1 MGYFES
7 DALEM
12 LEVYLLETR
21 QLNGQLSEILLEA
34 ERAGRFNES
43 SIHSI
48 FRVMHTIKSS
58 SAMMDINGLSSLAHK
73 LEDLFSYYREN
84 MDKLE
89 HPEPDLF
96 DLLFAASDFI
106 AQELEQ
112 MNREDYAPGDTSVL
126 EQMTDDFL
134 GHVSREEEKDSG
146 KGGKT
151 QGEEEGKEE
160 LPVIPELF
168 VSKSGTVVNVTLEEG
183 CRMENIRAFM
193 LVRSITGL
201 CTLVE
206 TYPENLEKQG
216 ESAQYIEGHGVFI
229 RFESGDKEKV
239 LETLRKGL
247 FVAQCRVLADSQ
259 PQDTAAAAQK
269 AAPER
274 ENTDSREGEF
284 MEVRTERLD
293 YLQNLASELL
303 LQMQVLENELKRNGM
318 EDLESGL
325 GHQISLLVGQIERS
339 VMEMRLVPVSRIVP
353 KLKRALRDICRDQ
366 KKEADLVVRCSDV
379 EADKSVVDYVSEA
392 LLHIL
397 RNAVDHG
404 IESPEER
411 LAAGKDRRG
420 KITFSADNVAGEL
433 RMTISD
439 DGKGI
444 DEERVRERARQKGL
458 FASADEEYD
467 PQKIREFILY
477 PGFSTN
483 EKVTEYSGR
492 GVGLDVVKNI
502 MEDVGGNLSIR
513 STIGQGSAFSISVP
527 LNLAS
532 IECVRFRVGQ
542 YRFSIPA
549 RHVYHFLEYESFR
562 GQIREIN
569 GRDYILY
576 EDRMMP
582 LINLRRFYSL
592 GGEIPERAILVY
604 VKGAEKEGCFF
615 IDSIYEQKRIVVKN
629 LPALLGTGFRSRTGI
644 CLFMIFPARMKN
656 GMARRLNTDM
666 PEKILCAPVSTAA
679 PVLSTGR
686 MAQMDDTARATAMG
700 TPAKSITTKSTK
712 IISPQTTAIFIL
724 LHPPFCQNPCAA
736 CLPRSS
742 D

>member
-325 GHQISLLVGQIERS
+325 GDQISLLVGQIERS

-644 CLFMIFPARMKN
+644 CGCSIMGSGRI
-656 GMARRLNTDM
+656 
-666 PEKILCAPVSTAA
+666 CAA
-679 PVLSTGR
+679 L
-686 MAQMDDTARATAMG
+686 DTE
-700 TPAKSITTKSTK
+700 I
-712 IISPQTTAIFIL
+712 IIS
-724 LHPPFCQNPCAA
+724 
-736 CLPRSS
+736 RYEKEGRYGG
-742 D
+742 

>member
-151 QGEEEGKEE
+151 QGEKEGKEE

-269 AAPER
+269 TAPER

-644 CLFMIFPARMKN
+644 CGCSIMGSGRI
-656 GMARRLNTDM
+656 
-666 PEKILCAPVSTAA
+666 CAA
-679 PVLSTGR
+679 L
-686 MAQMDDTARATAMG
+686 DTE
-700 TPAKSITTKSTK
+700 I
-712 IISPQTTAIFIL
+712 IIS
-724 LHPPFCQNPCAA
+724 
-736 CLPRSS
+736 RYEKEGRYGG
-742 D
+742 

>member
-134 GHVSREEEKDSG
+134 GHVSREEETDSG
-146 KGGKT
+146 KDGKT

-644 CLFMIFPARMKN
+644 CGCSIMGSGRI
-656 GMARRLNTDM
+656 
-666 PEKILCAPVSTAA
+666 CAA
-679 PVLSTGR
+679 L
-686 MAQMDDTARATAMG
+686 DTE
-700 TPAKSITTKSTK
+700 I
-712 IISPQTTAIFIL
+712 IIS
-724 LHPPFCQNPCAA
+724 
-736 CLPRSS
+736 RYEKEGRYGG
-742 D
+742 

>member
-339 VMEMRLVPVSRIVP
+339 VMEMHLVPVSRIVP

-644 CLFMIFPARMKN
+644 CGCSIMGSGRI
-656 GMARRLNTDM
+656 
-666 PEKILCAPVSTAA
+666 CAA
-679 PVLSTGR
+679 L
-686 MAQMDDTARATAMG
+686 DTE
-700 TPAKSITTKSTK
+700 I
-712 IISPQTTAIFIL
+712 IIS
-724 LHPPFCQNPCAA
+724 
-736 CLPRSS
+736 RYEKEGRYGG
-742 D
+742 

>member
-21 QLNGQLSEILLEA
+21 QLNGQLAEILLEA
-34 ERAGRFNES
+34 EREGRFSES

-58 SAMMDINGLSSLAHK
+58 SAMMGINGLSSLAHK

-89 HPEPDLF
+89 HPKPELF

-106 AQELEQ
+106 TQELEQ
-112 MNREDYAPGDTSVL
+112 MDREDYEPVDTSVL

-134 GHVSREEEKDSG
+134 GHVSREEETDSG
-146 KGGKT
+146 KDGNKP
-151 QGEEEGKEE
+151 GEEDGREE

-168 VSKSGTVVNVTLEEG
+168 VSKSGTVVNV
-183 CRMENIRAFM
+183 
-193 LVRSITGL
+193 
-201 CTLVE
+201 TLVE

-229 RFESGDKEKV
+229 RFESSDKEKV

-247 FVAQCRVLADSQ
+247 FVAQCRVLADRR
-259 PQDTAAAAQK
+259 PQDGAPRK
-269 AAPER
+269 AVPER
-274 ENTDSREGEF
+274 DNTDSREGEF

-293 YLQNLASELL
+293 HLQNLASELL

-325 GHQISLLVGQIERS
+325 GHQISLLAGQIERS

-392 LLHIL
+392 LLHIV

-420 KITFSADNVAGEL
+420 RIVFSADNVAGEL

-458 FASADEEYD
+458 FAGSDDEYD
-467 PQKIREFILY
+467 SRKIREFILS

-483 EKVTEYSGR
+483 ETVTEYSGR

-502 MEDVGGNLSIR
+502 MEDVGGNLSIH

-549 RHVYHFLEYESFR
+549 RHVYH
-562 GQIREIN
+562 
-569 GRDYILY
+569 
-576 EDRMMP
+576 
-582 LINLRRFYSL
+582 
-592 GGEIPERAILVY
+592 
-604 VKGAEKEGCFF
+604 
-615 IDSIYEQKRIVVKN
+615 
-629 LPALLGTGFRSRTGI
+629 
-644 CLFMIFPARMKN
+644 
-656 GMARRLNTDM
+656 
-666 PEKILCAPVSTAA
+666 
-679 PVLSTGR
+679 LS
-686 MAQMDDTARATAMG
+686 
-700 TPAKSITTKSTK
+700 P
-712 IISPQTTAIFIL
+712 
-724 LHPPFCQNPCAA
+724 
-736 CLPRSS
+736 
-742 D
+742 

>member
-58 SAMMDINGLSSLAHK
+58 SAMMGINGLSSLAHK

-303 LQMQVLENELKRNGM
+303 LQMQVLENELKRSGM

-325 GHQISLLVGQIERS
+325 GHQISLLAGQIERS

-644 CLFMIFPARMKN
+644 CGCSIMGSGRI
-656 GMARRLNTDM
+656 
-666 PEKILCAPVSTAA
+666 CAA
-679 PVLSTGR
+679 L
-686 MAQMDDTARATAMG
+686 DTE
-700 TPAKSITTKSTK
+700 I
-712 IISPQTTAIFIL
+712 IIS
-724 LHPPFCQNPCAA
+724 
-736 CLPRSS
+736 RYEKEGRYGG
-742 D
+742 

>member
-247 FVAQCRVLADSQ
+247 FVAQCRVL
-259 PQDTAAAAQK
+259 
-269 AAPER
+269 
-274 ENTDSREGEF
+274 
-284 MEVRTERLD
+284 
-293 YLQNLASELL
+293 
-303 LQMQVLENELKRNGM
+303 
-318 EDLESGL
+318 
-325 GHQISLLVGQIERS
+325 
-339 VMEMRLVPVSRIVP
+339 
-353 KLKRALRDICRDQ
+353 
-366 KKEADLVVRCSDV
+366 RCV
-379 EADKSVVDYVSEA
+379 
-392 LLHIL
+392 
-397 RNAVDHG
+397 
-404 IESPEER
+404 
-411 LAAGKDRRG
+411 
-420 KITFSADNVAGEL
+420 
-433 RMTISD
+433 
-439 DGKGI
+439 
-444 DEERVRERARQKGL
+444 
-458 FASADEEYD
+458 
-467 PQKIREFILY
+467 
-477 PGFSTN
+477 
-483 EKVTEYSGR
+483 
-492 GVGLDVVKNI
+492 
-502 MEDVGGNLSIR
+502 
-513 STIGQGSAFSISVP
+513 
-527 LNLAS
+527 
-532 IECVRFRVGQ
+532 
-542 YRFSIPA
+542 
-549 RHVYHFLEYESFR
+549 
-562 GQIREIN
+562 
-569 GRDYILY
+569 
-576 EDRMMP
+576 
-582 LINLRRFYSL
+582 
-592 GGEIPERAILVY
+592 
-604 VKGAEKEGCFF
+604 
-615 IDSIYEQKRIVVKN
+615 
-629 LPALLGTGFRSRTGI
+629 
-644 CLFMIFPARMKN
+644 
-656 GMARRLNTDM
+656 
-666 PEKILCAPVSTAA
+666 
-679 PVLSTGR
+679 
-686 MAQMDDTARATAMG
+686 
-700 TPAKSITTKSTK
+700 
-712 IISPQTTAIFIL
+712 
-724 LHPPFCQNPCAA
+724 
-736 CLPRSS
+736 
-742 D
+742 

>member
-89 HPEPDLF
+89 HPEPHLF

-151 QGEEEGKEE
+151 QGEEEGKVE

-269 AAPER
+269 TAPER

-477 PGFSTN
+477 PGFS
-483 EKVTEYSGR
+483 S
-492 GVGLDVVKNI
+492 
-502 MEDVGGNLSIR
+502 
-513 STIGQGSAFSISVP
+513 
-527 LNLAS
+527 
-532 IECVRFRVGQ
+532 
-542 YRFSIPA
+542 
-549 RHVYHFLEYESFR
+549 
-562 GQIREIN
+562 
-569 GRDYILY
+569 
-576 EDRMMP
+576 
-582 LINLRRFYSL
+582 
-592 GGEIPERAILVY
+592 
-604 VKGAEKEGCFF
+604 
-615 IDSIYEQKRIVVKN
+615 
-629 LPALLGTGFRSRTGI
+629 SR
-644 CLFMIFPARMKN
+644 
-656 GMARRLNTDM
+656 
-666 PEKILCAPVSTAA
+666 
-679 PVLSTGR
+679 
-686 MAQMDDTARATAMG
+686 
-700 TPAKSITTKSTK
+700 
-712 IISPQTTAIFIL
+712 QTY
-724 LHPPFCQNPCAA
+724 
-736 CLPRSS
+736 
-742 D
+742 

>member
-303 LQMQVLENELKRNGM
+303 LQMQVLENELKRSGM

-604 VKGAEKEGCFF
+604 VKGAEKEGCFL

-644 CLFMIFPARMKN
+644 CGCSIMGSGRI
-656 GMARRLNTDM
+656 
-666 PEKILCAPVSTAA
+666 CAA
-679 PVLSTGR
+679 L
-686 MAQMDDTARATAMG
+686 DTE
-700 TPAKSITTKSTK
+700 I
-712 IISPQTTAIFIL
+712 IIS
-724 LHPPFCQNPCAA
+724 
-736 CLPRSS
+736 RYEKEGRYGG
-742 D
+742 

>member
-151 QGEEEGKEE
+151 QGEEERKEE

-284 MEVRTERLD
+284 MEVRTER
-293 YLQNLASELL
+293 L

-644 CLFMIFPARMKN
+644 CGCSIMGSGRI
-656 GMARRLNTDM
+656 
-666 PEKILCAPVSTAA
+666 CAA
-679 PVLSTGR
+679 L
-686 MAQMDDTARATAMG
+686 DTE
-700 TPAKSITTKSTK
+700 I
-712 IISPQTTAIFIL
+712 IIS
-724 LHPPFCQNPCAA
+724 
-736 CLPRSS
+736 RYEKEGRYGG
-742 D
+742 

>member
-151 QGEEEGKEE
+151 QGEEERKEE

-325 GHQISLLVGQIERS
+325 GHQISLLAGQIERS

-644 CLFMIFPARMKN
+644 CGCSIMGSGRI
-656 GMARRLNTDM
+656 
-666 PEKILCAPVSTAA
+666 CAA
-679 PVLSTGR
+679 L
-686 MAQMDDTARATAMG
+686 DTE
-700 TPAKSITTKSTK
+700 I
-712 IISPQTTAIFIL
+712 IIS
-724 LHPPFCQNPCAA
+724 
-736 CLPRSS
+736 RYEKEGRYGG
-742 D
+742 

>member
-168 VSKSGTVVNVTLEEG
+168 VSKSGTIVNVTLEEG

-644 CLFMIFPARMKN
+644 CGCSIMGSGRI
-656 GMARRLNTDM
+656 
-666 PEKILCAPVSTAA
+666 CAA
-679 PVLSTGR
+679 L
-686 MAQMDDTARATAMG
+686 DTE
-700 TPAKSITTKSTK
+700 I
-712 IISPQTTAIFIL
+712 IIS
-724 LHPPFCQNPCAA
+724 
-736 CLPRSS
+736 RYEKEGRYGG
-742 D
+742 

>member
-293 YLQNLASELL
+293 HLQNLASELL
-303 LQMQVLENELKRNGM
+303 LQMQVLENELKRSGM

-325 GHQISLLVGQIERS
+325 GHQISLLAGQIERS

-644 CLFMIFPARMKN
+644 CGCSIMGSGRI
-656 GMARRLNTDM
+656 
-666 PEKILCAPVSTAA
+666 CAA
-679 PVLSTGR
+679 L
-686 MAQMDDTARATAMG
+686 DTE
-700 TPAKSITTKSTK
+700 I
-712 IISPQTTAIFIL
+712 IIS
-724 LHPPFCQNPCAA
+724 
-736 CLPRSS
+736 RYEKEGRYGG
-742 D
+742 

>member
-151 QGEEEGKEE
+151 QGEEERKEE

-216 ESAQYIEGHGVFI
+216 ESAQYIEGHGVFT

-644 CLFMIFPARMKN
+644 CGCSIMGSGRI
-656 GMARRLNTDM
+656 
-666 PEKILCAPVSTAA
+666 CAA
-679 PVLSTGR
+679 L
-686 MAQMDDTARATAMG
+686 DTE
-700 TPAKSITTKSTK
+700 I
-712 IISPQTTAIFIL
+712 IIS
-724 LHPPFCQNPCAA
+724 
-736 CLPRSS
+736 RYEKEGRYGG
-742 D
+742 

>member
-644 CLFMIFPARMKN
+644 CGCIMGSGRI
-656 GMARRLNTDM
+656 
-666 PEKILCAPVSTAA
+666 CAA
-679 PVLSTGR
+679 L
-686 MAQMDDTARATAMG
+686 DTE
-700 TPAKSITTKSTK
+700 I
-712 IISPQTTAIFIL
+712 IIS
-724 LHPPFCQNPCAA
+724 
-736 CLPRSS
+736 RYEKEGRYGG
-742 D
+742 

>member
-21 QLNGQLSEILLEA
+21 QLNGQLAEILLEA
-34 ERAGRFNES
+34 EREGRFSEN

-58 SAMMDINGLSSLAHK
+58 SAMMGINGLSSLAHK
-73 LEDLFSYYREN
+73 LEDLFSYYREHE
-84 MDKLE
+84 DRLE
-89 HPEPDLF
+89 EPEPELF

-106 AQELEQ
+106 TQELEQ
-112 MNREDYAPGDTSVL
+112 MGWEDYTPGDTSAL

-134 GHVSREEEKDSG
+134 SRAGGEGEKG
-146 KGGKT
+146 AEGGKDGT
-151 QGEEEGKEE
+151 KPGEEDGSGE
-160 LPVIPELF
+160 LAVIPDIF
-168 VSKSGTVVNVTLEEG
+168 VSKSGTVVNVTLEDG

-201 CTLVE
+201 CALVE

-216 ESAQYIEGHGVFI
+216 ESAQYIEDHGVFI
-229 RFESGDKEKV
+229 RFESSDKEKV

-247 FVAQCRVLADSQ
+247 FVAQCRVLADNQ
-259 PQDTAAAAQK
+259 PQEAAVQK

-274 ENTDSREGEF
+274 ENADSREGEF

-293 YLQNLASELL
+293 HLQNLASELL

-318 EDLESGL
+318 EDIESGL
-325 GHQISLLVGQIERS
+325 GHQIGLLVGQIERS

-353 KLKRALRDICRDQ
+353 RLKRALRDICRDQ
-366 KKEADLVVRCSDV
+366 KKEADLVIRCSDV

-404 IESPEER
+404 IEDPEER

-420 KITFSADNVAGEL
+420 KITFTAENAAGEL

-444 DEERVRERARQKGL
+444 DEERVRERAREKGL

-467 PQKIREFILY
+467 PEKIRELILF

-483 EKVTEYSGR
+483 ETVTEYSGR

-513 STIGQGSAFSISVP
+513 SAVGQGSAFSISVP

-549 RHVYHFLEYESFR
+549 RHVYHFLEYESCR

-576 EDRMMP
+576 EDRMVP

-604 VKGAEKEGCFF
+604 VKGSEKEGCFF

-629 LPALLGTGFRSRTGI
+629 LPALLGAGFRSRTGI
-644 CLFMIFPARMKN
+644 SGCSIMGSGRI
-656 GMARRLNTDM
+656 
-666 PEKILCAPVSTAA
+666 CAA
-679 PVLSTGR
+679 L
-686 MAQMDDTARATAMG
+686 DTE
-700 TPAKSITTKSTK
+700 I
-712 IISPQTTAIFIL
+712 IIS
-724 LHPPFCQNPCAA
+724 
-736 CLPRSS
+736 RYEKEGRYGG
-742 D
+742 

>member
-151 QGEEEGKEE
+151 QGEEERKEE

-644 CLFMIFPARMKN
+644 CGCSIMGSGRI
-656 GMARRLNTDM
+656 
-666 PEKILCAPVSTAA
+666 CAA
-679 PVLSTGR
+679 L
-686 MAQMDDTARATAMG
+686 DTE
-700 TPAKSITTKSTK
+700 I
-712 IISPQTTAIFIL
+712 IIS
-724 LHPPFCQNPCAA
+724 
-736 CLPRSS
+736 RYEK
-742 D
+742 

>member
-339 VMEMRLVPVSRIVP
+339 VMEMHLVPVSRIVP

-604 VKGAEKEGCFF
+604 VKGAEKEGCFL

-644 CLFMIFPARMKN
+644 CGCSIMGSGRI
-656 GMARRLNTDM
+656 
-666 PEKILCAPVSTAA
+666 CAA
-679 PVLSTGR
+679 L
-686 MAQMDDTARATAMG
+686 DTE
-700 TPAKSITTKSTK
+700 I
-712 IISPQTTAIFIL
+712 IIS
-724 LHPPFCQNPCAA
+724 
-736 CLPRSS
+736 RYEKEGRYGG
-742 D
+742 

>member
-549 RHVYHFLEYESFR
+549 RHVYHFLEHESFR

-644 CLFMIFPARMKN
+644 CGCSIMGSGRI
-656 GMARRLNTDM
+656 
-666 PEKILCAPVSTAA
+666 CAA
-679 PVLSTGR
+679 L
-686 MAQMDDTARATAMG
+686 DTE
-700 TPAKSITTKSTK
+700 I
-712 IISPQTTAIFIL
+712 IIS
-724 LHPPFCQNPCAA
+724 
-736 CLPRSS
+736 RYEKEGRYGG
-742 D
+742 

>member
-325 GHQISLLVGQIERS
+325 GHQISLLAGQIERS

-392 LLHIL
+392 LLHIV

-420 KITFSADNVAGEL
+420 RIVFSADNVAGEL

-458 FASADEEYD
+458 FAGSDDEYD
-467 PQKIREFILY
+467 SRKIREFILS

-483 EKVTEYSGR
+483 ETVTEYSGR

-502 MEDVGGNLSIR
+502 MEDVGGNLSIH

-549 RHVYHFLEYESFR
+549 RHVYHFLEYESLG

-576 EDRMMP
+576 EDRMVP

-592 GGEIPERAILVY
+592 EGEIPERAILVY
-604 VKGAEKEGCFF
+604 VKGAEKEGCFL

-629 LPALLGTGFRSRTGI
+629 LPALLGAGFRSRTGI
-644 CLFMIFPARMKN
+644 CGCSIMGSGRI
-656 GMARRLNTDM
+656 
-666 PEKILCAPVSTAA
+666 CAA
-679 PVLSTGR
+679 L
-686 MAQMDDTARATAMG
+686 DTE
-700 TPAKSITTKSTK
+700 I
-712 IISPQTTAIFIL
+712 IIS
-724 LHPPFCQNPCAA
+724 
-736 CLPRSS
+736 RYEKEGRYGG
-742 D
+742 

>member
-48 FRVMHTIKSS
+48 FRGMHTIKSS

-644 CLFMIFPARMKN
+644 CGCSIMGSGRI
-656 GMARRLNTDM
+656 
-666 PEKILCAPVSTAA
+666 CAA
-679 PVLSTGR
+679 L
-686 MAQMDDTARATAMG
+686 DTE
-700 TPAKSITTKSTK
+700 I
-712 IISPQTTAIFIL
+712 IIS
-724 LHPPFCQNPCAA
+724 
-736 CLPRSS
+736 RYEKEGRYGG
-742 D
+742 

>member
-146 KGGKT
+146 KT

-259 PQDTAAAAQK
+259 PQDTAAATQK

-644 CLFMIFPARMKN
+644 CGCSIMGSGRI
-656 GMARRLNTDM
+656 
-666 PEKILCAPVSTAA
+666 CAA
-679 PVLSTGR
+679 L
-686 MAQMDDTARATAMG
+686 DTE
-700 TPAKSITTKSTK
+700 I
-712 IISPQTTAIFIL
+712 IIS
-724 LHPPFCQNPCAA
+724 
-736 CLPRSS
+736 RYEKEGRYGG
-742 D
+742 

>member
-644 CLFMIFPARMKN
+644 CGCSIM
-656 GMARRLNTDM
+656 G
-666 PEKILCAPVSTAA
+666 S
-679 PVLSTGR
+679 GR
-686 MAQMDDTARATAMG
+686 ICVALDTE
-700 TPAKSITTKSTK
+700 I
-712 IISPQTTAIFIL
+712 IIS
-724 LHPPFCQNPCAA
+724 
-736 CLPRSS
+736 RYEKEGRYGG
-742 D
+742 

>member
-303 LQMQVLENELKRNGM
+303 LQMQVLENELKRSGM

-325 GHQISLLVGQIERS
+325 GHQISLLAGQIERS

-644 CLFMIFPARMKN
+644 CGCSIMGSGRI
-656 GMARRLNTDM
+656 
-666 PEKILCAPVSTAA
+666 CAA
-679 PVLSTGR
+679 L
-686 MAQMDDTARATAMG
+686 DTE
-700 TPAKSITTKSTK
+700 I
-712 IISPQTTAIFIL
+712 IIS
-724 LHPPFCQNPCAA
+724 
-736 CLPRSS
+736 RYEKEGRYGG
-742 D
+742 

>member
-303 LQMQVLENELKRNGM
+303 LQTQVLENELKRNGM

-411 LAAGKDRRG
+411 LAAGQEDIAALVR
-420 KITFSADNVAGEL
+420 AVEL
-433 RMTISD
+433 GVVEHDAAVRMTISD

-592 GGEIPERAILVY
+592 EGEIPERAILVY

-644 CLFMIFPARMKN
+644 CGCSIMGSGRI
-656 GMARRLNTDM
+656 
-666 PEKILCAPVSTAA
+666 CAA
-679 PVLSTGR
+679 L
-686 MAQMDDTARATAMG
+686 DTE
-700 TPAKSITTKSTK
+700 I
-712 IISPQTTAIFIL
+712 IIS
-724 LHPPFCQNPCAA
+724 
-736 CLPRSS
+736 RYEKEGRYGG
-742 D
+742 

>member
-411 LAAGKDRRG
+411 LAAGK
-420 KITFSADNVAGEL
+420 
-433 RMTISD
+433 
-439 DGKGI
+439 
-444 DEERVRERARQKGL
+444 ERKDYL
-458 FASADEEYD
+458 F
-467 PQKIREFILY
+467 
-477 PGFSTN
+477 G
-483 EKVTEYSGR
+483 
-492 GVGLDVVKNI
+492 
-502 MEDVGGNLSIR
+502 
-513 STIGQGSAFSISVP
+513 
-527 LNLAS
+527 
-532 IECVRFRVGQ
+532 
-542 YRFSIPA
+542 
-549 RHVYHFLEYESFR
+549 
-562 GQIREIN
+562 
-569 GRDYILY
+569 
-576 EDRMMP
+576 
-582 LINLRRFYSL
+582 
-592 GGEIPERAILVY
+592 
-604 VKGAEKEGCFF
+604 
-615 IDSIYEQKRIVVKN
+615 
-629 LPALLGTGFRSRTGI
+629 
-644 CLFMIFPARMKN
+644 
-656 GMARRLNTDM
+656 
-666 PEKILCAPVSTAA
+666 
-679 PVLSTGR
+679 
-686 MAQMDDTARATAMG
+686 
-700 TPAKSITTKSTK
+700 
-712 IISPQTTAIFIL
+712 
-724 LHPPFCQNPCAA
+724 
-736 CLPRSS
+736 
-742 D
+742 

>member
-168 VSKSGTVVNVTLEEG
+168 VSKSGTVVNVTLEGG

-644 CLFMIFPARMKN
+644 CGCSIMGSGRI
-656 GMARRLNTDM
+656 
-666 PEKILCAPVSTAA
+666 CAA
-679 PVLSTGR
+679 L
-686 MAQMDDTARATAMG
+686 DTE
-700 TPAKSITTKSTK
+700 I
-712 IISPQTTAIFIL
+712 IIS
-724 LHPPFCQNPCAA
+724 
-736 CLPRSS
+736 RYEKEGRYGG
-742 D
+742 